1 MRQEK
6 GLDRRSWLATAG
18 LVLACRRQKFEPPVG
33 VTDPSTAPPPAEP
46 APVDAADDGASEA
59 AAAEAPY
66 PKTEPKEMLGELALH
81 DWALPG
87 DTKLGRRAVVL
98 VPTHLQK
105 GERVPLLIAL
115 HGLAETVADE
125 MGAYAWVRRY
135 GIGNGYAHARAP
147 ETISLA
153 SLNKMATELRVAEL
167 RAELAK
173 QPFRG
178 MVIACPYTPNI
189 WKAAPTPDLVLDAY
203 TPWLFDVLLPRLRA
217 ETPINDRV
225 AVDGVS
231 LGGYASLGVGV
242 RKLDAIHSLGCV
254 QAAVSTADASKWAD
268 RIAKAFATHGN
279 RPLHLLTSTTD
290 AFRQPVEA
298 LSAALTKRAVPH
310 TFRLAIGP
318 HDQPFLRGPGS
329 LEMLLFHD
337 RALR

>member
-6 GLDRRSWLATAG
+6 GLDRRSWLATVG
-18 LVLACRRQKFEPPVG
+18 LAVACRRQKVEPPVG
-33 VTDPSTAPPPAEP
+33 VTDPTTAPPPDEP
-46 APVDAADDGASEA
+46 APVDAAPELAV
-59 AAAEAPY
+59 AEAPY
-66 PKTEPKEMLGELALH
+66 PKTPAKELIGELALH

-87 DTKLGRRAVVL
+87 DAKLGRRAVVL

-115 HGLAETVADE
+115 HGLAETVDEE
-125 MGAYAWVRRY
+125 MGAYAWVKRY
-135 GIGNGYAHARAP
+135 GVGNGYAHARAP
-147 ETISLA
+147 QTISLA
-153 SLNKMATELRVAEL
+153 SLNKMVTELRVAEL

-189 WKAAPTPDLVLDAY
+189 WKAAPTPELVLDAY
-203 TPWLFDVLLPRLRA
+203 APWLFDVLLPRLRA
-217 ETPINDRV
+217 ETPVNDKV

-254 QAAVSTADASKWAD
+254 QAAVSTADAGKWAD
-268 RIAKAFATHGN
+268 RIAKAFATHGQK
-279 RPLHLLTSTTD
+279 PLHLLTSTTD

-298 LSAALTKRAVPH
+298 LSAALHKRAIPH

>member
-1 MRQEK
+1 MRREQ
-6 GLDRRSWLATAG
+6 GLDRRAWLASVGVA
-18 LVLACRRQKFEPPVG
+18 LACRRQTAEPPVG
-33 VTDPSTAPPPAEP
+33 VTDPSTAPRVDVPG
-46 APVDAADDGASEA
+46 PVDAAPEVAIAD
-59 AAAEAPY
+59 APY
-66 PKTEPKEMLGELALH
+66 PKTPPKELVGELALH

-87 DTKLGRRAVVL
+87 DAKLGRRAVVL
-98 VPTHLQK
+98 VPTHLKK

-115 HGLAETVADE
+115 HGLAETVDEE
-125 MGAYAWVRRY
+125 MGAYAWVKRY
-135 GIGNGYAHARAP
+135 GIGDGYAHARAP

-153 SLNKMATELRVAEL
+153 GLNKMVTELRVAEL
-167 RAELAK
+167 RAELGK
-173 QPFRG
+173 QPFAG

-217 ETPINDRV
+217 ETPVNDKV

-242 RKLDAIHSLGCV
+242 RKLDSIHSLGCV
-254 QAAVSTADASKWAD
+254 QAAVSTADADKWAE
-268 RIAKAFATHGN
+268 RIAKAFASHGQK
-279 RPLHLLTSTTD
+279 PLHLLTSTTD

-298 LSAALTKRAVPH
+298 LSASLKKRSVPH